1 MASHRRGIL
10 GSVFLKG
17 VTGPNIFSIDSLVNP
32 NCLSILILFAVV
44 DCVCRSTGQLVS
56 RSLNYEVEVHLPV
69 VAKAVV
75 SVALDFPSTRIAGR
89 LGVSASDTDID
100 VLDGYIPHPVVL
112 R

>member
-69 VAKAVV
+69 VPKTIV
-75 SVALDFPSTRIAGR
+75 SVALDLPCTRIAGR
-89 LGVSASDTDID
+89 FSVTTADTDID
-100 VLDGYIPHPVVL
+100 ILECHVP
-112 R
+112 